1 MNRLK
6 NLEINWNYDRFR
18 SFPPSQNFVLLFF
31 FLLKFSILIEIYFC
45 KVNLKNTNYKHPNN
59 K

>member
-6 NLEINWNYDRFR
+6 NLEINWNYDRFK

-31 FLLKFSILIEIYFC
+31 FVKVFYIDRDLFIFVKSI
-45 KVNLKNTNYKHPNN
+45 
-59 K
+59 